1 MEAQIGPVDLA
12 DELARER
19 ARFFEALGAVSPE
32 SMTTPGLVG
41 EWSARE
47 VIAHLGYWVGHATE
61 TIHAVEQ
68 DRAMEP
74 EPSVDEVNDTVARI
88 ARDTDLAAV
97 RRREE
102 ASVEALVERLRAIDS
117 SLLAVMLPDGNT
129 LRHAIRDD
137 GADHYREHAEA
148 LRTSLGEPPRG

>member
-1 MEAQIGPVDLA
+1 MDSQSGPGDLA

-19 ARFFEALGAVSPE
+19 AGFFEALAAVSPE

-61 TIHAVEQ
+61 TIHSVEQ
-68 DRAMEP
+68 DRPMGP
-74 EPSVDEVNDTVARI
+74 EPSVDEVNATVARI

-97 RRREE
+97 QRREE
-102 ASVEALVERLRAIDS
+102 ASVEALVERLRILDPA
-117 SLLAVMLPDGNT
+117 LLDLVLSDGDT
-129 LRHAIRDD
+129 LRNAIRDD
-137 GADHYREHAEA
+137 GADHYREHAAA
-148 LRTSLGEPPRG
+148 LRTTLGEAPRG

>member
-1 MEAQIGPVDLA
+1 MSSSDLA

-19 ARFFEALGAVSPE
+19 DGFLEALGAVLPE

-68 DRAMEP
+68 GRPMEAG
-74 EPSVDEVNDTVARI
+74 PSVDEVNETVARI
-88 ARDTDLAAV
+88 ARDTDLATV

-102 ASVEALVERLRAIDS
+102 ASVDALVDRLRALDPA
-117 SLLAVMLPDGNT
+117 LLDVARPEGDT
-129 LRHAIRDD
+129 LRDAIRDD
-137 GADHYREHAEA
+137 GSEHYREHADA
-148 LRTSLGEPPRG
+148 LRATLAEPPRG